1 MLRIRTHNQIALRG
15 LERFPRDR
23 FEIASDLS
31 DPDAILLRSHPLGAD
46 ALPATVRAVA
56 RAGAGVNNIDVAH
69 CSERGIPVFNTPGAN
84 ANAVKELVLAGL
96 LLSARH
102 LRAGLDWV
110 DALEAAD
117 EADLHR
123 QVEAGKKQFQGREL
137 SGRTLGVIGLGAI
150 GSRVARIAL
159 HLGMRVIGY
168 DPALSVDAAWRL
180 PSQISPMVSL
190 EALLAR
196 ADFVTLHLP
205 LLDATRDLIGAQ
217 QLAVMKP
224 DAVLLNFA
232 RQGIVDDGAVAAA
245 LEAEAL
251 GAFVTDFPSLAL
263 AGARGVLTLPHLGA
277 STGESEENCAMMA
290 ADALVDFLENG
301 NIRHSVNFPELVLE
315 PGPGARLAVT
325 NRNVPRMLGPV
336 LSELAEANLN
346 VLDML
351 NKSRDQLAYNLL
363 DLAEAPDPAVLARI
377 GRLEGVIN
385 VRLVHGP
392 REPGRERGGEP

>member
-1 MLRIRTHNQIALRG
+1 MFRIRTHNQIALRG

-46 ALPATVRAVA
+46 ALSATVRAVA

-69 CSERGIPVFNTPGAN
+69 CSELGIPVFNTPGAN

-159 HLGMRVIGY
+159 QLGMRVIGY

-180 PSQISPMVSL
+180 PSQVSPMASL

-392 REPGRERGGEP
+392 REPG

>member
-180 PSQISPMVSL
+180 PSQVSPMVSL

-263 AGARGVLTLPHLGA
+263 AGARGVLTLPHLWA

-290 ADALVDFLENG
+290 GSLG
-301 NIRHSVNFPELVLE
+301 QTSIRSIHLMSQTHTPAAATATAPQPQMRLRIRAGVHGRAE
-315 PGPGARLAVT
+315 LAVSGVAARAARRAAARFEVRPAAEVCPSST
-325 NRNVPRMLGPV
+325 LRMAPETSSMATQRMNMTIAMPRP
-336 LSELAEANLN
+336 SE
-346 VLDML
+346 
-351 NKSRDQLAYNLL
+351 
-363 DLAEAPDPAVLARI
+363 
-377 GRLEGVIN
+377 
-385 VRLVHGP
+385 
-392 REPGRERGGEP
+392 